1 MAAALAGNATSIDP
15 LPTHRFAEQFE
26 ALRDASAEHEKKTG
40 EAPRIFLA
48 NLGPIAKHT
57 ARATFAKNFFEVGGI
72 RALPSEGFKDAES
85 CANAFKKSGAQIAI
99 ICSADP
105 IYEEMVPSVAPALKN
120 AGCKYLFLAGN
131 PGENKETFMNAGVD
145 DFIFL
150 GADLLQSLRSTHAKL
165 GVSAK

>member
-1 MAAALAGNATSIDP
+1 MAAALAGEATSIKP

-26 ALRDASAEHEKKTG
+26 ALRDASAAYEKKTG
-40 EAPRIFLA
+40 EPPKIFLA

-57 ARATFAKNFFEVGGI
+57 ARAMFAKNFFEVGGI
-72 RALPSEGFKDAES
+72 RALPTEGFKDAAS
-85 CANAFKKSGAQIAI
+85 CANAFKQSGAQIAI

-105 IYEEMVPSVAPALKN
+105 IYEEMVPSVVPALKN

-131 PGENKETFMNAGVD
+131 PGDHKETYMNAGVD

-150 GADLLQSLRSTHAKL
+150 GCDLLQSLRSTHATL
-165 GVSAK
+165 GVSAQ